1 MASSFAETTSESD
14 SDEDPIQPPVKKLRT
29 KYHDS
34 ESDSDSD
41 PIESPVKKQRTTYNP
56 HAEKMMAKMSNKA
69 GTGLG
74 KNAQGLSH
82 TCHNVPDDRDCQG
95 NQPTIPEVSQKRLFQ
110 ESDSDSDPIESPVKK
125 QRTTY
130 NPHAEKMMAKMS
142 NKAGTGEMS
151 RKRFF
156 EESDNDGEPIEPPVK
171 KPHTQYNAFAE
182 KMMAKMGYKEGKG
195 LGKNAQG
202 RVNIVEA
209 SMQRGRRGLGLTLK
223 GLEPSM
229 EADWNE
235 EDDQVIIDEVVEWL
249 PCCEEAVPSIEVL
262 RNWKTIGPKKLTL
275 DNETQFCT
283 ENTLEEVLSSK
294 SIFDRL
300 EPEEMRKARTRS
312 NPYETIRGAFF
323 LNRAAMKMA
332 NMDAVLD
339 FMFTNPKYPNGRP
352 MVGPNDLLYFADICA
367 GPGGFSEYVLWRT
380 NAEAKG
386 FGMTLKGSCDF
397 KLEDFFAGPPEMF
410 EPHYGVGGI
419 EGDGDIFRPENQQ
432 AFIQFVKDNT
442 DNQGVHVVMADGG
455 FSVEGQENIQ
465 EILSK
470 QLYLCQFLVAVS
482 ILRTGGHFVCK
493 LFDLFT
499 PFSVGLVYLMYRIF
513 EGVSIFKPVTSRP
526 ANSER
531 YIICKS
537 LRKDCEPVRQYFHE
551 INLNLSE
558 LLRPT
563 SDEDLTDIVPMSY
576 LQNNEAFYEYIC
588 VSNDSLG
595 KLQIL
600 NLQKIRVFTQNTN
613 LYETRQKDV
622 RATLLKKWQVDDE
635 VRTAPAKSRPQEKIQ
650 SLLGNDDMSY
660 FDHVTEKLSVENL
673 RTIKGVYDYR
683 CMVTGDNPDKHMYI
697 LSLGRSSVFQRQCRP
712 NARWTKMEDGLKIEL
727 PRDTLIEAE
736 IVIELRGEGT
746 GQRKITTMHAL
757 DALFLYG
764 KDVRKLHFIER
775 IQKLRKFAKAITKL
789 TRSDLVRL
797 VVPEVFRFEEIG
809 QIFSRL
815 KLKRVKGGGQ
825 FGRLCYCPKDNVDER
840 FFRPTGIHII
850 RTVKEPWTMQW
861 SRSQKRKYF
870 FNLHNGESKFD
881 CPPDSIAN
889 VKSTKLQ
896 SFHWAWEEGVKLIED
911 QQGDEDDSKL
921 SKANVMDYLH
931 RLLPPT

>member
-1 MASSFAETTSESD
+1 MFYILSESG
-14 SDEDPIQPPVKKLRT
+14 SDEDPLHQ
-29 KYHDS
+29 S
-34 ESDSDSD
+34 SD
-41 PIESPVKKQRTTYNP
+41 
-56 HAEKMMAKMSNKA
+56 AE
-69 GTGLG
+69 
-74 KNAQGLSH
+74 
-82 TCHNVPDDRDCQG
+82 
-95 NQPTIPEVSQKRLFQ
+95 PT
-110 ESDSDSDPIESPVKK
+110 
-125 QRTTY
+125 
-130 NPHAEKMMAKMS
+130 A
-142 NKAGTGEMS
+142 
-151 RKRFF
+151 
-156 EESDNDGEPIEPPVK
+156 K
-171 KPHTQYNAFAE
+171 KPRTAYNAFAE

-229 EADWNE
+229 DIEWKE

-249 PCCEEAVPSIEVL
+249 PSCQENVPSIEDL
-262 RNWKTIGPKKLTL
+262 RTWKKLGPKKLTL

-283 ENTLEEVLSSK
+283 EETLNGVLSCK

-339 FMFTNPKYPNGRP
+339 FMFTSPKYPDGRP
-352 MVGPNDLLYFADICA
+352 MVGHNDLLYFADICA
-367 GPGGFSEYVLWRT
+367 GPGGFSEYALWRSK
-380 NAEAKG
+380 AEAKG
-386 FGMTLKGSCDF
+386 FGLTLKGSNDF

-410 EPHYGVGGI
+410 EPYYGVGGM
-419 EGDGDIFRPENQQ
+419 EGDGDIFRPDNQQ
-432 AFIQFVKDNT
+432 AFIQFVKENT
-442 DNQGVHVVMADGG
+442 DGQGVHMVMADGG

-482 ILRTGGHFVCK
+482 VLRTGGHFVCK

-513 EGVSIFKPVTSRP
+513 EHVSIYKPVTSRP

-531 YIICKS
+531 YIVCKS
-537 LRKDCEPVRQYFHE
+537 LREDREPVRQYFHE
-551 INLNLSE
+551 INLDLIE

-563 SDEDLTDIVPMSY
+563 SKEDVCEIVPMSY
-576 LQNNEAFYEYIC
+576 LQNNDPFYEYMC

-600 NLQKIRVFTQNTN
+600 NLKKIRAFTQNTN
-613 LYETRQKDV
+613 LYEHRQKDV
-622 RATLLKKWQVDDE
+622 RAALLKKWKVEDE
-635 VRTAPAKSRPQEKIQ
+635 VRTAPAKCRPQEKIEQ
-650 SLLGNDDMSY
+650 LVGTEESY
-660 FDHVTEKLSVENL
+660 FDHVTEKLTVDNL

-683 CMVTGDNPDKHMYI
+683 CMVTGDVPEKHMYI
-697 LSLGRSSVFQRQCRP
+697 LSLGRSWVFHRPCRP

-736 IVIELRGEGT
+736 IVIELKGEGT
-746 GQRKITTMHAL
+746 GQRKITTMHTL

-764 KDVRKLHFIER
+764 KDVRSLHFNER
-775 IQKLRKFAKAITKL
+775 IQKLRKFTKAITKL

-797 VVPEVFRFEEIG
+797 VVPEVFRFEEID
-809 QIFSRL
+809 QIFNRL
-815 KLKRVKGGGQ
+815 QLKRVKGGGQ
-825 FGRLCYCPKDNVDER
+825 WGKLCYCPKDSVDDR
-840 FFRPTGIHII
+840 FFRPTGINII

-861 SRSQKRKYF
+861 SRSQGRKYF

-881 CPPDSIAN
+881 CPTDSIAN
-889 VKSTKLQ
+889 VRSTKLH
-896 SFHWAWEEGVKLIED
+896 SFHWAWEEGVKLIEG
-911 QQGDEDDSKL
+911 QQGREDDSKL
-921 SKANVMDYLH
+921 SKANVMEYLH
-931 RLLPPT
+931 RLMPHR